1 LLREPNNPYDPQS
14 IRVLIG
20 PDTVGYLPAGI
31 VTRYLHLL
39 EPLTASGWL
48 PQCPAKVFWVEEL
61 STYLVRLLLATPA
74 RVVPKIPAEAGEGD
88 RVPLASGEEGDRAAE
103 ARDQESELNDHS
115 VADREASSLD
125 RVLPARDRATSSI
138 DALTGSYRRDPGMI
152 ELQRE
157 ANRAQRTGTPFILAF
172 VDIDGLKAINDSLGH
187 AAGDDL
193 LRRVADTLQTNLR
206 PYDLIIRVGGDEFVC
221 GMQDVHLAVA
231 EERLADVNADLAMT
245 QHASVTVGLAQ
256 LEASESV
263 EDLIRRADADLH
275 RRRGR
280 GRPTP

>member
-1 LLREPNNPYDPQS
+1 
-14 IRVLIG
+14 
-20 PDTVGYLPAGI
+20 
-31 VTRYLHLL
+31 
-39 EPLTASGWL
+39 
-48 PQCPAKVFWVEEL
+48 
-61 STYLVRLLLATPA
+61 
-74 RVVPKIPAEAGEGD
+74 
-88 RVPLASGEEGDRAAE
+88 
-103 ARDQESELNDHS
+103 
-115 VADREASSLD
+115 
-125 RVLPARDRATSSI
+125 
-138 DALTGSYRRDPGMI
+138 MI

-157 ANRAQRTGTPFILAF
+157 ATRAQRTGTPFVLAF
-172 VDIDGLKAINDSLGH
+172 VDIDGLNAVNDSLGH